1 MAYSDER
8 EQQNSAVDKQTDIMR
23 RALET
28 HNGSRPTQGVM
39 GSGNDPRWA
48 EVEKAQKVNR

>member
-1 MAYSDER
+1 MAQE
-8 EQQNSAVDKQTDIMR
+8 EQVSTVDTQQELMR

-48 EVEKAQKVNR
+48 EIDAANGGLKR